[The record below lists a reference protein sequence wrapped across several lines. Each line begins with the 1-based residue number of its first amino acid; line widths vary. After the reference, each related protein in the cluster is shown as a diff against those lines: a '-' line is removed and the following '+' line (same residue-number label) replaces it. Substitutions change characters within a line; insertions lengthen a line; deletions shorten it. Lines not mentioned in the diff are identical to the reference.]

1 MSLTQ
6 ILAILPFVF
15 FFEIAFLLGGS
26 EHILGIVT
34 CTALLLGSFLFLLL
48 DKPEIGILAVLFS
61 CAFMLMYKQ
70 EMYISFYL
78 VYAVTTLL
86 CFFCA
91 TRSKN
96 MTWLFWFIAFWFLL
110 YYAILLVAKPYKDS
124 IYSWL
129 ILMIL
134 LTSIFLWTSLVK
146 WNRKKILFIICSY
159 GGYLIVWGF
168 FEKLLYNPAR
178 ISGPTGFA
186 TNYAILLAVLWTI
199 GFVDFCVQ
207 KKRKLWLMLII
218 TFCVFCAILISGT
231 RLGIIG
237 MVLGSLLGLC
247 LNIFLK
253 SERISIFRKTILSIT
268 GVLILFALL
277 IGIWNLLPQDIA
289 IVKSMNFIL
298 SGKLDSSNLGR
309 LTAWGAAWD
318 CFSTN
323 KIWGYGPGTFL
334 EIHTKYLNSLPQ
346 IPELKRITY
355 LPVAHNEILNILAES
370 GIIGLFHVAVV
381 VVICLIS
388 AVRYLIKFPKES
400 FVYGLLGGFIVMFS
414 LMMFDS
420 SPSRGFDPWLMGV
433 MFSLSFKQKEAM
445 L

>member
-1 MSLTQ
+1 MSFLQTFT
-6 ILAILPFVF
+6 LLLLVF
-15 FFEIAFLLGGS
+15 LVTIIFLLGGNG
-26 EHILGIVT
+26 HILGILT
-34 CTALLLGSFLFLLL
+34 CAVLLFGVFLFLLF
-48 DKPEIGILAVLFS
+48 DKPEIGVLAVLFS
-61 CAFMLMYKQ
+61 CAFTLMYKP

-78 VYAVTTLL
+78 VYAVVPLL
-86 CFFCA
+86 CFFC
-91 TRSKN
+91 TIRSKN
-96 MTWLFWFIAFWFLL
+96 KTWLFWFLVFWFLS
-110 YYAILLVAKPYKDS
+110 YYAILLIARPYKNS
-124 IYSWL
+124 IYSWI
-129 ILMIL
+129 ILML
-134 LTSIFLWTSLVK
+134 FLTSIFLWSSLVK
-146 WNRKKILFIICSY
+146 WDRKKILFIICSY
-159 GGYLIVWGF
+159 GGYLIAWGF
-168 FEKLLYNPAR
+168 FEKLLYNPTR

-237 MVLGSLLGLC
+237 MVLGSFLGLC

-253 SERISIFRKTILSIT
+253 SEKISIFRKTILSIT
-268 GVLILFALL
+268 GVLILFVLL
-277 IGIWNLLPQDIA
+277 IGIWHLLPQNFA

-309 LTAWGAAWD
+309 LTAWAAAWD

-323 KIWGYGPGTFL
+323 KIWGNGPGTFL

-346 IPELKRITY
+346 IPELKRIAY

-388 AVRYLIKFPKES
+388 TVRYLRKFPKES

-420 SPSRGFDPWLMGV
+420 SPSRGFDPWLMGT
-433 MFSLSFKQKEAM
+433 MFSLSFKQKEVM